1 MRTNMRTNKRS
12 NMRTNL
18 RTNLRTN
25 KRTNKHTMKRNTSQ
39 LVYTFLH
46 MLTTV
51 KLYHW
56 KTISYSTHKATDQL
70 YADLNLK
77 IDEFVEILLGK
88 PNNIDRQKRNALLNV
103 RLIKLNHYNNNE
115 EFKRQI
121 EQYKQFLMNLSSSIN
136 SPANSDLINKRDELL
151 ALFNQFLYLL
161 TLKE

>member
-1 MRTNMRTNKRS
+1 MFSKTTRKTTKKTTRKTKLQPQSNKLIS
-12 NMRTNL
+12 
-18 RTNLRTN
+18 
-25 KRTNKHTMKRNTSQ
+25 
-39 LVYTFLH
+39 TFLH
-46 MLTTV
+46 MLNTV

-88 PNNIDRQKRNALLNV
+88 PNNINSHKRNALLNV

-121 EQYKQFLMNLSSSIN
+121 EQYKIFLMNLSTKLSTN
-136 SPANSDLINKRDELL
+136 ANSDLMNKKDELL

-161 TLKE
+161 TLKA

>member
-1 MRTNMRTNKRS
+1 MFSKTTKKTTKKSKLQPQS
-12 NMRTNL
+12 NN
-18 RTNLRTN
+18 
-25 KRTNKHTMKRNTSQ
+25 

-46 MLTTV
+46 MLNTV

-88 PNNIDRQKRNALLNV
+88 PSNINSHKRNALLNV

-121 EQYKQFLMNLSSSIN
+121 EQYKIFLMNLSTKLSTN
-136 SPANSDLINKRDELL
+136 GNSDLMNKKDELL

-161 TLKE
+161 TLKA

>member
-1 MRTNMRTNKRS
+1 MAKNTKQRN
-12 NMRTNL
+12 
-18 RTNLRTN
+18 TN
-25 KRTNKHTMKRNTSQ
+25 KRTTMKKRTRANTPSNQNQ
-39 LVYTFLH
+39 LISTFLH

-88 PNNIDRQKRNALLNV
+88 PGNITLQKRNALLNV
-103 RLIKLNHYNNNE
+103 RLIKLNQYNNNE
-115 EFKRQI
+115 EFKKQI
-121 EQYKQFLMNLSSSIN
+121 EHYKTFLMHLSTLLSN
-136 SPANSDLINKRDELL
+136 SPANSDLMNKRDELL

>member
-1 MRTNMRTNKRS
+1 MAKNTKQRN
-12 NMRTNL
+12 
-18 RTNLRTN
+18 TN
-25 KRTNKHTMKRNTSQ
+25 KRTMKKRTRANTPSNQNQNQ
-39 LVYTFLH
+39 LISTFLH

-70 YADLNLK
+70 YADLNEK

-88 PNNIDRQKRNALLNV
+88 PGNITLQKRNDLLNV
-103 RLIKLNHYNNNE
+103 RLIKLNQYNNNE
-115 EFKRQI
+115 EFKKQI
-121 EQYKQFLMNLSSSIN
+121 EHYKTFLMHLSTLLPN
-136 SPANSDLINKRDELL
+136 SPANSDLMNKRDELL

>member
-1 MRTNMRTNKRS
+1 MAKNTKRIVS
-12 NMRTNL
+12 
-18 RTNLRTN
+18 RTN
-25 KRTNKHTMKRNTSQ
+25 KRTTMKRANTPSNQNQ
-39 LVYTFLH
+39 LISTFLH

-88 PNNIDRQKRNALLNV
+88 PGNITLQKRNALLNV
-103 RLIKLNHYNNNE
+103 RLIKLNQYNNNE
-115 EFKRQI
+115 EFKKQI
-121 EQYKQFLMNLSSSIN
+121 EHYKTFLIHLSTLLSN
-136 SPANSDLINKRDELL
+136 SPANSDLMNKRDELL